1 MSDLATPC
9 VPLSKIDVEPGF
21 NARTHMDEKELD
33 GLAASLGT
41 AGVVQPLSV
50 RPGEN
55 GRFTLVAGHRRFAA
69 AQRAGLEEVPIV
81 VGEGNAHLSSLV
93 ENIHREELDPIDAA
107 LGLKALAGELNLTTN
122 KAIAEKVGK
131 SVPWVSDRLR
141 LLDLPKGVQRF
152 IAEGLIP
159 IEAERLLRDIATVSP
174 RVAEC
179 TCELAKRNG
188 YKGRYFIDNFADIFA
203 ATPEERFNNKP
214 VMISV
219 RAVPVSA
226 VASGKRRRELVE
238 RIHAISP
245 HYKPQDPA
253 LRFQDPE
260 VDAARAAQCL
270 VEHRHDRG
278 SFASTRAFITD
289 ATVAADLFERA
300 LERAEE
306 EAKKKAEEEAAW
318 KARHKEL
325 DGASGED
332 RKSRREKAKKAKAE
346 AEVFNEEV
354 GIKLLKNRT
363 AATRNQ
369 NGLARSKTIALLYI
383 GDNPKLAAAGM
394 RLVSSDFQD
403 VEVKELKSGKKR
415 SKVTYLDPEQCTEE
429 LVRRIK
435 AAPTEARVN
444 EILAG
449 AIVAARQAD
458 QRQLPQSKRVHW
470 HPSVDDVEKLLAA
483 DFKAVRPRRRARKEG

>member
-1 MSDLATPC
+1 MSNLATPC

-50 RPGEN
+50 RPTEN

-69 AQRAGLEEVPIV
+69 AQQAGLEEVPIIV
-81 VGEGNAHLSSLV
+81 NEGNAHLSSLI

-141 LLDLPKGVQRF
+141 LLDLPKGVQGF
-152 IAEGLIP
+152 IAEGVIP

-174 RVAEC
+174 RIAEC
-179 TCELAKRNG
+179 ICELAKRNG
-188 YKGRYFIDNFADIFA
+188 YKGRYFTDHFADIFA
-203 ATPEERFNNKP
+203 ATAEERFNNKP
-214 VMISV
+214 TMISV
-219 RAVPVSA
+219 HAVPVSA
-226 VASGKRRRELVE
+226 VASGKKRRELVE

-245 HYKPQDPA
+245 HYKPKDPA
-253 LRFQDPE
+253 IRFKDPE

-278 SFASTRAFITD
+278 RFASTRAFITD
-289 ATVAADLFERA
+289 AEVAADLFERA
-300 LERAEE
+300 LEREE
-306 EAKKKAEEEAAW
+306 KEAKREAEEEAAW
-318 KARHKEL
+318 KARRKEL
-325 DGASGED
+325 GEASGD
-332 RKSRREKAKKAKAE
+332 DPKSRREKAKKAKAE
-346 AEVFNEEV
+346 AEVFNEEL
-354 GIKLLKNRT
+354 GIELLKNRT
-363 AATRNQ
+363 GATRRQ
-369 NGLARSKTIALLYI
+369 NGLARAKAIALLYI
-383 GDNPKLAAAGM
+383 GDNPQLAAAGM
-394 RLVSSDFQD
+394 RLVSPDFQD
-403 VEVKELKSGKKR
+403 VEVKELKSGEKR

-429 LVRRIK
+429 VVRRIK
-435 AAPTEARVN
+435 AASTEAQVN
-444 EILAG
+444 EIVEE
-449 AIVAARQAD
+449 AIVAARRAD

-470 HPSVDDVEKLLAA
+470 HPSVDGVEKLLAA
-483 DFKAVRPRRRARKEG
+483 DFKAVRPRRSRKEG

>member
-9 VPLSKIDVEPGF
+9 VPISKIDVEPGF

-50 RPGEN
+50 RPTEN

-69 AQRAGLEEVPIV
+69 AQQAGLEEVPV
-81 VGEGNAHLSSLV
+81 VVSQGNAHLSSLV

-152 IAEGLIP
+152 IAEGVIP
-159 IEAERLLRDIATVSP
+159 IEAERLLRDIAVVSP
-174 RVAEC
+174 RIAEC
-179 TCELAKRNG
+179 ICELAKRNG
-188 YKGRYFIDNFADIFA
+188 YKGRYFLDHFGDIFA
-203 ATPEERFNNKP
+203 ATAEERFNNKP
-214 VMISV
+214 TMISV

-226 VASGKRRRELVE
+226 VATGKKRRELVE

-245 HYKPQDPA
+245 HYKPEDPA
-253 LRFQDPE
+253 IHLEDTE

-278 SFASTRAFITD
+278 SFISTRAFITD
-289 ATVAADLFERA
+289 AEVAADLFERA
-300 LERAEE
+300 LERAEKQ
-306 EAKKKAEEEAAW
+306 AKKKAEEEAAW
-318 KARHKEL
+318 KSRCKEMGET
-325 DGASGED
+325 DGDD
-332 RKSRREKAKKAKAE
+332 RKSRREEAKKAKAE
-346 AEVFNEEV
+346 AEVLNEKI
-354 GIKLLKNRT
+354 GINLLKNRT
-363 AATRNQ
+363 AASRRQ
-369 NGLARSKTIALLYI
+369 NGLARAKAIALLYI
-383 GDNPKLAAAGM
+383 GDNPQLAAAGM
-394 RLVSSDFQD
+394 RLISPDFQD

-415 SKVTYLDPEQCTEE
+415 SKVTYLDSEQCTKEV
-429 LVRRIK
+429 VRRIK
-435 AAPTEARVN
+435 AASTEAQVN
-444 EILAG
+444 EVLAEV
-449 AIVAARQAD
+449 IVAATLAD
-458 QRQLPQSKRVHW
+458 EHQLPQSKRVHW
-470 HPSVDDVEKLLAA
+470 YPSVDNVEKLLAA
-483 DFKAVRPRRRARKEG
+483 DIKAVRPRRRARKEE